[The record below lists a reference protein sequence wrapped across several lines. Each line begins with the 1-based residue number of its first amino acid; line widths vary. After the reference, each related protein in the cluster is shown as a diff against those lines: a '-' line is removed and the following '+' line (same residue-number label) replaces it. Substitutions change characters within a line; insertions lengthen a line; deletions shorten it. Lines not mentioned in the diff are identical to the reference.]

1 MSSARIIILSLLLA
15 LATSTY
21 AVAKPSSALF
31 QMMFFTATAPLLDGD
46 SITFA
51 GDTVTFNTD
60 ATVTW

>member
-1 MSSARIIILSLLLA
+1 MSSARIILLSLLLA
-15 LATSTY
+15 IATSTY

-31 QMMFFTATAPLLDGD
+31 QMMFFTAVQLIDGD